1 MRWTWIVLA
10 MAVGCDKDPAEEGED
25 DTDTPAETEETD
37 TPSDTEETDTEE
49 EPTTGQIQLVVSDF
63 LTGAAVDGATVT
75 AMDQTAETDAAGEA
89 LFNLPPGDRFA
100 MEVTAEGVVP
110 IRFEHGP
117 VTAGLAQRTSAQVVS
132 EDTLTLLSGGLGIPI
147 DPSKG
152 HLIVQIS
159 GVVVDDNKFDSEDG
173 IVGASVSISA
183 NASVSLV
190 EDANPL
196 GFAPGNTVALAGARG
211 IVVFVNVDPGEVTLT
226 RTLPGGETCG
236 LTYGVIT
243 GAVYDD
249 VQVRAG
255 AFTNAAYYCY

>member
-10 MAVGCDKDPAEEGED
+10 MAVGCGKDPAGDGED
-25 DTDTPAETEETD
+25 DTDSPV
-37 TPSDTEETDTEE
+37 DTEETDSPVDTEEE
-49 EPTTGQIQLVVSDF
+49 EPTTGSVRVVVADF
-63 LTGAAVDGATVT
+63 LTGAALDGATVT
-75 AMDQTAETDAAGEA
+75 AMDLEEQTDAAGEA
-89 LFNLPPGDRFA
+89 VFELTPGERFA
-100 MEVTAEGVVP
+100 MEVSADGSVP
-110 IRFEHGP
+110 MRFEHGP
-117 VTAGLAQRTSAQVVS
+117 VTAGMAQRTSLQVVS
-132 EDTLTLLSGGLGIPI
+132 EDTLTLLAGGLGIPI
-147 DPSKG
+147 DPAKG

-159 GVVVDDNKFDSEDG
+159 GAMVDGNGFDSTGG

-196 GFAPGNTVALAGARG
+196 GFAPGDTVALAGGLG
-211 IVVFVNVDPGEVTLT
+211 IVVFVNVDPGEVVVT

-236 LTYGVIT
+236 LTYGVVT

-255 AFTNAAYYCY
+255 AFTNATYYCY